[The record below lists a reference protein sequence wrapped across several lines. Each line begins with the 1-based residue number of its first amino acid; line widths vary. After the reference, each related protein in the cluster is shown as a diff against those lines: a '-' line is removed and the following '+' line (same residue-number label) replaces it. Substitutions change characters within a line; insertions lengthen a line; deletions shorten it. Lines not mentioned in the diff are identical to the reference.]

1 MKVFKS
7 IVIIL
12 LIFSILLPYTTVVQ
26 AISEFENDNEVKN
39 EIDPVEDIE
48 IKEESKENEVS
59 NNIIDNNLNN
69 EVIDNIITNEIK
81 NEITNNVEN
90 ITNNEII
97 ENEISENVIQNTIKN
112 EVNENISNNT
122 IISESV
128 KKDTIDTNDDENNL
142 SVVSGINDV
151 KVEYSTHVQNIGW
164 QEAVYNGQMS
174 GTSGLGLRLEA
185 IKINVVG
192 ENLEGAIKYSTHV
205 QNIGW
210 QDYVTTNVNSEE
222 ENIAVSGSLGLGF
235 RLEAIKIELEGNIA
249 EEYDIYYRVH
259 GEIFGWSGWAKNGEE
274 AGSMGYGLRLEAIEI
289 KLIKKGEAAPGSTE
303 NKYYIVNP
311 NISYTT
317 HVQNI
322 GWQEYVK
329 NGAMAGTSNKG
340 LRLEA
345 IKIKLDNCYYEGG
358 IEYTTHVENI
368 GWLDSVTVNANEKAE
383 NVAFSGTSGK
393 SLRLEA
399 IKIKLT
405 GEVAEKFDIY
415 YRVHGQNV
423 GWLDW
428 AKNGEEAGTEGY
440 GFRLEGIEIKLV
452 KKGEAAPGE
461 TAIPFKKNFSGRITI
476 DTPTVGSEYTVPSK
490 DEVSDV
496 KLSLKGWA
504 ISTDEEAYIE
514 VLINGEKI
522 SEKVV
527 REIRTDVNTNKIQGW
542 DEAIENTAKSGY
554 SVDIDISNL
563 KENTHT
569 LTVNQKNRYGDII
582 TRKEIKFDVKTPRY
596 LGKMVIDSPVK
607 NKEIVIAENNSVTE
621 TIRGWAIS
629 EDSKAKINLYL
640 NGELICEGVTR
651 TNRSDVNSNSVKDCE
666 EMLNATEFSGY
677 ESSFTFDSSM
687 LPGEYIIKVEQVSR
701 FGHVITSTESVVN
714 LINENYT
721 YTGYVH
727 IDEPTDGRLLIK
739 ERNDSFKIRGWATS
753 TDSKAKIQIYIDDSL
768 FDSDAVREER
778 IDINETSLPNRKKEI
793 LLTPCAGFTTIDLPV
808 NVLGLAEGVHTITVK
823 QIDRYGKLITEVS
836 ITVRVIERTY
846 KGVDV
851 SRHNGTVDWKS
862 VVDNGF
868 SFAIL
873 RVGYG
878 KNSDQ
883 KDPMFEENY
892 KKCKELGISVGV
904 YLYSYAMDPAGAT
917 LEAEN
922 CLNWLNGRQLDLPVY
937 YDLENTTSSY
947 PQHTIPKE
955 TQTQMVINF
964 CDKIQSAGYRAGIY
978 TSKNWM
984 EDNLD
989 MSQIENRYS
998 VWLAH
1003 YTEGMDKVFMP
1014 TYNPLP
1020 TNYQGKYNMWQY
1032 TSKGNINGQTFDFNI
1047 FYY

>member
-192 ENLEGAIKYSTHV
+192 ENLEGAIKYS
-205 QNIGW
+205 
-210 QDYVTTNVNSEE
+210 
-222 ENIAVSGSLGLGF
+222 
-235 RLEAIKIELEGNIA
+235 
-249 EEYDIYYRVH
+249 
-259 GEIFGWSGWAKNGEE
+259 
-274 AGSMGYGLRLEAIEI
+274 
-289 KLIKKGEAAPGSTE
+289 
-303 NKYYIVNP
+303 
-311 NISYTT
+311 T